1 MGRIVKK
8 MWIITEDEK
17 DQHFVNAI
25 NRILENVESLRGSA
39 MKAEDGNVEEPYT
52 KILKDLRLL
61 KVYK

>member
-1 MGRIVKK
+1 MVKK
-8 MWIITEDEK
+8 TWIITEDEK

-39 MKAEDGNVEEPYT
+39 MKAENVEEFYT

>member
-1 MGRIVKK
+1 MGKMVKK
-8 MWIITEDEK
+8 TWIITEDEK

-39 MKAEDGNVEEPYT
+39 MKAENENVEEFYT

>member
-1 MGRIVKK
+1 